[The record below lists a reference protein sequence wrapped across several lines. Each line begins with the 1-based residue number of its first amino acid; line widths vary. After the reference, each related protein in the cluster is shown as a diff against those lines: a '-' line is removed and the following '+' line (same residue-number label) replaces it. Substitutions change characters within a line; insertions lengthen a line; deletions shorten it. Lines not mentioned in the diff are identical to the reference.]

1 MNYLSTQD
9 LSKDAMFKM
18 TQIILELIP
27 DPDMHLFFEKGT
39 RGGISDIWNKYSK
52 VKSTMNI

>member
-39 RGGISDIWNKYSK
+39 RGGISDI
-52 VKSTMNI
+52 